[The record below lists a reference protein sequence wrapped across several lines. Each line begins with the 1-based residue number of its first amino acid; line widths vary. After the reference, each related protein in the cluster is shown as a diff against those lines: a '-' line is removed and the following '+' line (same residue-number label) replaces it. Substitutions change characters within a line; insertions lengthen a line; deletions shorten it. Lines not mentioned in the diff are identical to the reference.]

1 MALGVNKLSYAL
13 GAEITGLDLRDPLDD
28 RTVDE
33 IRRIWMENLVVVIRG
48 QDVHA
53 GPAGRVR
60 AWSGA
65 ARRPQEPA
73 VLSAPRPAQD
83 LPDHQQAGQRQAFRD
98 QGHRP
103 PGHSDH
109 SFTTRPTMASA
120 LYCKEIPSIG
130 GDTLFSRDIY
140 MAYDTLSDGLK
151 KILDGLEAVHDI
163 VDYAP
168 FRTRSAEQVAEM
180 RRINPAVAQPVVRVH
195 PETGKKALYVSEAL
209 TFRFVGMTEDESRG
223 LLRFLWSHSV
233 KPEFVYRHPWKVGDL
248 LMWDNRCAMHMAPA
262 DYAPGQPR
270 LMHRITILGQ
280 PSGRFLHEQAPRPAA
295 PGAARRR
302 SRRAAW
308 RIEFRSWNRNRF
320 AHGRSVDLDPG
331 RLDQRPPTSA
341 RSLSAKLRRRS
352 GLPPAGSM
360 PRSCSG
366 ADASP
371 VARGSSPSRRSASRS
386 RRAGCR
392 PAHTARSRPSSRSR

>member
-13 GAEITGLDLRDPLDD
+13 GAEITGLDLRNPLDD

-48 QDVHA
+48 QDVTPVQQVA
-53 GPAGRVR
+53 FGRRLGPLDDHKSLPFYR
-60 AWSGA
+60 
-65 ARRPQEPA
+65 
-73 VLSAPRPAQD
+73 
-83 LPDHQQAGQRQAFRD
+83 LPDQHEIFLITNKQVNGKPSETKDTGRLW
-98 QGHRP
+98 
-103 PGHSDH
+103 HSDH

-120 LYCKEIPSIG
+120 LYCKEIPAIG
-130 GDTLFSRDIY
+130 GDTLFSNMY
-140 MAYDTLSDGLK
+140 MAYDTLSDALK

-233 KPEFVYRHPWKVGDL
+233 KPEFVYRHQWKVGDL

-270 LMHRITILGQ
+270 LMHRITILGT
-280 PSGRFLHEQAPRPAA
+280 PSGRYLHEQAPQQAA
-295 PGAARRR
+295 A
-302 SRRAAW
+302 
-308 RIEFRSWNRNRF
+308 
-320 AHGRSVDLDPG
+320 
-331 RLDQRPPTSA
+331 
-341 RSLSAKLRRRS
+341 
-352 GLPPAGSM
+352 
-360 PRSCSG
+360 
-366 ADASP
+366 
-371 VARGSSPSRRSASRS
+371 
-386 RRAGCR
+386 
-392 PAHTARSRPSSRSR
+392 